1 MDSSGASQVAVSKL
15 IRRTRLDA
23 QGRRLG
29 GDEYEDHAHDADES
43 GRPNTAINPMLQALG
58 LAFPAGMQ
66 VGPDTHVDQR
76 GEGCRVAGTLQ
87 VNRVA
92 GNVHVALGGRHGHAE
107 HAPTPGAE
115 GKGASAGAG
124 GHGDGHDD
132 GHGHGHGHGSPQAHV
147 HQFMVHELAQYNC
160 SHTIHLFRFGEEL
173 PYGDRRGPLD
183 GSSQIIPWG
192 SHTAHMQYF
201 LKVIPTHYED
211 DQRRLDT
218 NQLSATQHTQII
230 NVQDAFGGGGGGG
243 QQRIPGVFFVYDLSP
258 FVIRVVQR
266 RVPLSTFV
274 TSICATVGGVLTVAG
289 IIDSMLYA
297 GAKIANIASP
307 IAKK

>member
-1 MDSSGASQVAVSKL
+1 VSKL

-23 QGRRLG
+23 HGRRIG
-29 GDEYEDHAHDADES
+29 GDDSYEDHAHDADS
-43 GRPNTAINPMLQALG
+43 NDHAARANAALNPMLQALG
-58 LAFPAGMQ
+58 LGFPPGMHA
-66 VGPDTHVDQR
+66 GPDTHVDQR
-76 GEGCRVAGTLQ
+76 GEGCRVAGTLH

-107 HAPTPGAE
+107 HGAE
-115 GKGASAGAG
+115 GKGAG
-124 GHGDGHDD
+124 GGGGGGGGDGHD
-132 GHGHGHGHGSPQAHV
+132 HGHGGDGGHGSGQAHV

-160 SHTIHLFRFGEEL
+160 SHTIHLFRFGAPL
-173 PYGDRRGPLD
+173 PGSRVGDGPLD
-183 GSSQIIPWG
+183 ASSQIIPWG
-192 SHTAHMQYF
+192 SHTANFQYF
-201 LKVIPTHYED
+201 LKVIPTLYED
-211 DQRRLDT
+211 DHLRLDT
-218 NQLSATQHTQII
+218 NQLSATHHTQLIS
-230 NVQDAFGGGGGGG
+230 VQDALGGGVQ

-266 RVPLSTFV
+266 RVPLSSFV
-274 TSICATVGGVLTVAG
+274 TSVCATVGGVLTVAG